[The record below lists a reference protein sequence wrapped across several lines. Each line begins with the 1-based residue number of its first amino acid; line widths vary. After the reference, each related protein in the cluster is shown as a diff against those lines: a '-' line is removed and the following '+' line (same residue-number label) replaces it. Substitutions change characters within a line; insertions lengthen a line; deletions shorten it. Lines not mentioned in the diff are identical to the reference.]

1 MARCSPCFW
10 QRLRP
15 KNSCCS
21 SSSATWKGCPSAR
34 RLSARQSCADQNQ
47 EPRPRDATKRLT
59 WQRFPN
65 TRSIDNGLLDL
76 VRPNRFL
83 VVDRFLDSRCQSRLS
98 YAWWRSIFKEKG
110 FIQTRE
116 LRATEFSITI

>member
-1 MARCSPCFW
+1 M
-10 QRLRP
+10 Q
-15 KNSCCS
+15 
-21 SSSATWKGCPSAR
+21 
-34 RLSARQSCADQNQ
+34 ADALIEGAFLAFEAKKSRGDYHGQ
-47 EPRPRDATKRLT
+47 
-59 WQRFPN
+59 F
-65 TRSIDNGLLDL
+65 DL